1 MNIALILALIFMV
14 LGFMVERSGGVSAAE
29 AWILFLAG
37 NLCWGSGIGAA
48 VWQLV
53 DGIYH
58 ALGGGH

>member
-1 MNIALILALIFMV
+1 MNIVLILALVFMV

-37 NLCWGSGIGAA
+37 NLCWGSGIGAS

-53 DGIYH
+53 DAIYRT
-58 ALGGGH
+58 LGGSR